1 MSGAYRGRAA
11 GSSVRVE
18 REEVAQLLQR
28 RVDAPVMDEDTARFF
43 PKMAVRQRIV
53 DEHVAGHAV
62 GALVD
67 GHTGNDA
74 GSGEMLGR
82 PAHLL
87 LRRPTAARQARQDD
101 RVEMLD
107 RADQPQGARRSEER
121 RVGKAW
127 GSTLN
132 PRGLPYR

>member
-74 GSGEMLGR
+74 GSGE
-82 PAHLL
+82 
-87 LRRPTAARQARQDD
+87 
-101 RVEMLD
+101 
-107 RADQPQGARRSEER
+107 RSEEHTSELQSLMR
-121 RVGKAW
+121 NSYAVFCWKKKKDPSA
-127 GSTLN
+127 T
-132 PRGLPYR
+132 YTKQI